1 MIENKKEEMKKS
13 EKPKKIKCVQCK
25 KKCTLINFQCGCGQT
40 FCQIHRYP
48 HSHGCKS
55 CVKKEQVI
63 KTLETNNP
71 KMETAK
77 IEAI

>member
-1 MIENKKEEMKKS
+1 MTGDTKVEVG
-13 EKPKKIKCVQCK
+13 KPKKIKCFHCR

-48 HSHGCKS
+48 HSHNCKS
-55 CVKKEQVI
+55 CVKKERVI

-71 KMETAK
+71 KMKTAK
-77 IEAI
+77 IDPI

>member
-1 MIENKKEEMKKS
+1 MTGDTKVEVKK
-13 EKPKKIKCVQCK
+13 PQKIKCFHCK
-25 KKCTLINFQCGCGQT
+25 KKCTLINFRCGCEQI

-48 HSHGCKS
+48 HSHNCKS

-71 KMETAK
+71 KMKTSK